1 MDSDDGGS
9 HCVPIYEGYE
19 LPHVFLRLNLAGR
32 DLTDHFMKTLT
43 GWSISYAVIFE
54 FDQDRLITEAEF
66 DPLCNSSFETS
77 GYYGGPRGTA
87 GRDTV
92 SVGSSWT
99 LVMVGLTARQSM
111 KVRPASS
118 QSESPSQ
125 LDASAS
131 AALRCSSRQ
140 ASLVR
145 KLAASTIPLPIYH
158 EVRC

>member
-1 MDSDDGGS
+1 MDSGDGGS

-19 LPHVFLRLNLAGR
+19 LPHVFLRLNWAGR
-32 DLTDHFMKTLT
+32 DLTDHLMKTLT

-54 FDQDRLITEAEF
+54 LDQDRLITEAEF
-66 DPLCNSSFETS
+66 DPLGNSSVETS

-92 SVGSSWT
+92 SVVSSWT
-99 LVMVGLTARQSM
+99 LVMVGLTACQSM

-140 ASLVR
+140 ASLGGRRAGECQLRGPGPV
-145 KLAASTIPLPIYH
+145 T
-158 EVRC
+158 